1 MQKNV
6 VDLINNIPLLSSERE
21 ALLLHASMPILG
33 LKLDSRVIKSGELF
47 LAYKG
52 ANLDGRNYID
62 DALNNG
68 ASFIF
73 YEKNDS
79 KKNINKNLNENNS
92 FAIENLNIYVSQI
105 AANFYN
111 QPSLDQNIYAF
122 TGTNGKT
129 TCSYLLAQMVFQ
141 ATCKTKD
148 VGLVGTMGFDK
159 ISNILSN
166 HFLNKLDTTTPDPIL
181 LQEIL
186 AGYRTQDVK
195 IISLEASSHALD
207 QGRLSAVNIKTAIF
221 TNLTQDHLDYH
232 QNLEEYYLAKKKLFY
247 FPGVENIIINSDDR
261 YGVRLLT
268 EVMNSN
274 SGQSIMTYGFERSK
288 YNTTHLQCLSYK
300 CIDLFTQAEILLVD
314 HKKNINK
321 KFTIATKLI
330 GDFNISNLLA
340 VLSALYLNDYDLEQV
355 VNFVPLLNPAPG
367 RMESFYHVDNK
378 ISIIVDYAHTPD
390 ALEKALVTLKSN
402 HKNANIWCIFG
413 CGGDRDKTKRPL
425 MGAIAA
431 KYADKIII
439 TDDNPRTEE
448 PNQIIA
454 DIKHGIQSEYLYKLY
469 TVLNNRKQAIQEAI
483 KVARADDVILVAG
496 KGHEDYQIYGAEKRK
511 YNERLVVKD
520 LCVST

>member
-6 VDLINNIPLLSSERE
+6 VDLINNIPLLPSEQEVLR
-21 ALLLHASMPILG
+21 LHASMPIFG
-33 LKLDSRVIKSGELF
+33 LKLDSRLIQSGELF

-62 DALNNG
+62 DAINNG

-92 FAIENLNIYVSQI
+92 FAIKNLNTYVSQI
-105 AANFYN
+105 AANFYD

-129 TCSYLLAQMVFQ
+129 TCSYLLAQIVYQ
-141 ATCKTKD
+141 ATHKTKD
-148 VGLVGTMGFDK
+148 VGLIGTIGFDK
-159 ISNILSN
+159 ISNILSS

-186 AGYRTQDVK
+186 AYYKTEDVK
-195 IISLEASSHALD
+195 TVSLEASSHALD
-207 QGRLSAVNIKTAIF
+207 QGRLSAVNIKTAVF

-232 QNLEEYYLAKKKLFY
+232 RNLEEYYLAKKKLFY
-247 FPGVENIIINSDDR
+247 FPSLENIVINSDDK

-268 EVMNSN
+268 ELMNVN
-274 SGQSIMTYGFERSK
+274 PCQSIMTYGFQKSK
-288 YNTTHLQCLSYK
+288 SDTIHLQCLNYK
-300 CIDLFTQAEILLVD
+300 YIDLFTQAEILLVD

-321 KFTIATKLI
+321 KFNITTKLI

-340 VLSALYLNDYDLEQV
+340 VLSALYLNNYDLEQV
-355 VNFVPLLNPAPG
+355 ANFVPLLNPAPG

-390 ALEKALVTLKSN
+390 ALEKALVALKSN
-402 HKNANIWCIFG
+402 RKSANIWCIFG

-431 KYADKIII
+431 TYADKLII

-454 DIKHGIQSEYLYKLY
+454 DIKQGIQADYLHKLY
-469 TVLNNRKQAIQEAI
+469 TVLNNRKQAIHEAI
-483 KVARADDVILVAG
+483 KVAKAGDVILVAG
-496 KGHEDYQIYGAEKRK
+496 KGHEDYQIYGTEKK
-511 YNERLVVKD
+511 EYNERLVVKD
-520 LCVST
+520 LCVGT